1 MLVVVVLVV
10 VPAVAVATVVIMETC
25 VPALFFR
32 SKLLSCCWSAIRL
45 LRRTQ
50 YHLQS
55 IYSMVIT
62 RAAIRTFDDD
72 DDIDGN
78 DDGDVDDPDATM
90 MILGTLVCRALEEG
104 RCIISGLYAR

>member
-1 MLVVVVLVV
+1 MVLLMIMTMVRMRLLMWSLLLMLVVVVLVV

-62 RAAIRTFDDD
+62 
-72 DDIDGN
+72 
-78 DDGDVDDPDATM
+78 
-90 MILGTLVCRALEEG
+90 
-104 RCIISGLYAR
+104 